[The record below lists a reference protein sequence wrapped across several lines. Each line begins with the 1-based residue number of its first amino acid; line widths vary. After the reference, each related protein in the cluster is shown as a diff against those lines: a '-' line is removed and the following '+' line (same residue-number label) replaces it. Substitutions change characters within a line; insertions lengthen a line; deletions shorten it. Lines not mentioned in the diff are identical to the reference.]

1 MQIPRCTETSHLF
14 FCDCQA
20 ALGCNTLVKAGATPS
35 CCTSSV
41 RTLLICTVSHN
52 DLGFFPHCDAQPT
65 MMYVMKP
72 FISSLRIFHGKSD
85 LMCCEKSFAR
95 FLSHT
100 TAHCCVII
108 LVGLIPNQPLY
119 SVTKLGMWPLIGG
132 QWALRLKRETKLGV
146 GGGNK
151 DHILEQVSFKV
162 LIKVQRAGHAGS
174 KTCPHCSL
182 GKYQLA
188 LRTTLFSSS
197 TFTELP
203 LCCNIN
209 LEGGRD
215 IVRGYR
221 AGGYIIGEPLGLPHN
236 IVKYSLLG

>member
-1 MQIPRCTETSHLF
+1 MIFTLPVTTRVKKTGKEEETPAKQQLPAPGLQGRIAYDDVMQIPRCTETSHLF

-119 SVTKLGMWPLIGG
+119 SVTKLGM
-132 QWALRLKRETKLGV
+132 
-146 GGGNK
+146 
-151 DHILEQVSFKV
+151 
-162 LIKVQRAGHAGS
+162 
-174 KTCPHCSL
+174 
-182 GKYQLA
+182 
-188 LRTTLFSSS
+188 
-197 TFTELP
+197 
-203 LCCNIN
+203 
-209 LEGGRD
+209 
-215 IVRGYR
+215 
-221 AGGYIIGEPLGLPHN
+221 
-236 IVKYSLLG
+236 